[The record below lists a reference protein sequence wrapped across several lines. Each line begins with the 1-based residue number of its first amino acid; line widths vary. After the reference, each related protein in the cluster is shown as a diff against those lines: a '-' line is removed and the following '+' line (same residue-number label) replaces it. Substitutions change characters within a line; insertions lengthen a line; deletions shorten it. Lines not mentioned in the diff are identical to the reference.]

1 MKKEKTP
8 ASSKPVEYKALFDYN
23 PRSAKEIG
31 FKQGDTV
38 LISKSD
44 PSGWSIGSVNGHQG
58 WFPTNY
64 VAPADKPL
72 TATEREQSIIGNKK
86 QTEEKIDNFLSQRPE
101 KEDVAHIVGTVPT
114 GASASSTK
122 RASQSFSSLPT
133 TTAGATSADKK
144 KKSGLMGLFKKKDK
158 KAAKTQV
165 KLPLFAVPLDQFG
178 LEDGEIPPIVAKSI
192 AHIREHGI
200 ELEGI
205 FRISGQ
211 KEEMD
216 LLAKQYQ
223 EDSGFPTTN
232 DPHAVA
238 GILKKFFRELPE
250 PLFTYDFHNQFLE
263 TIKLT
268 DVQKKCAVIKELLSS
283 LPSVNSAIITALIP
297 FLKEI
302 SLRDSKNMMNI
313 ENLGIVF
320 GPTLMRAADEK
331 MGVQTNKSNIV
342 IEQMI
347 QYSDEIFGSAPAV
360 APLISKKVSEKS
372 QSKLSDSTGSQE
384 SQVDGKKGTALYDFS
399 GDPNQGQ
406 LSFSKGAVITIIQK
420 HGNGWL
426 SGEYK
431 GKVGYFPE
439 NYISL
444 S

>member
-1 MKKEKTP
+1 MKSKEKST
-8 ASSKPVEYKALFDYN
+8 KPVEYKALFDYN

-31 FKQGDTV
+31 FKQGDIV
-38 LISKSD
+38 LITKSD

-64 VAPADKPL
+64 VAPVDKPL
-72 TATEREQSIIGNKK
+72 TAIEREQSIIGNKK

-101 KEDVAHIVGTVPT
+101 KEDVAHIIGTGGGP
-114 GASASSTK
+114 STK

-133 TTAGATSADKK
+133 TTGASGSPSTGGSTDKK

-158 KAAKTQV
+158 KAAKSLV
-165 KLPLFAVPLDQFG
+165 KLPLFGVPLDQFG
-178 LEDGEIPPIVAKSI
+178 LEDGEVPAIVSKSI
-192 AHIREHGI
+192 AYVREHGI

-250 PLFTYDFHNQFLE
+250 PLFTYDYHNQFLE

-268 DVQKKCAVIKELLSS
+268 DVPKKCAVIKELLSS
-283 LPSVNSAIITALIP
+283 LPSVNSAIISALLP

-347 QYSDEIFGSAPAV
+347 QYADEIFGPTS
-360 APLISKKVSEKS
+360 LTDSGKKSEKLA
-372 QSKLSDSTGSQE
+372 QLVQPAQE
-384 SQVDGKKGTALYDFS
+384 QQLEGKKGVALYDFT
-399 GDPNQGQ
+399 GDPAQGQ
-406 LSFSKGAVITIIQK
+406 LTFAKNASITILQK

-426 SGEYK
+426 SGEYR

-439 NYISL
+439 NYVSIS
-444 S
+444 

>member
-1 MKKEKTP
+1 MKAKEKTP
-8 ASSKPVEYKALFDYN
+8 TKPQEFKALFDYN

-86 QTEEKIDNFLSQRPE
+86 QTEEKIDSFLSQRPE
-101 KEDVAHIVGTVPT
+101 KEEIAHIVGT
-114 GASASSTK
+114 SAVGGNNAK

-133 TTAGATSADKK
+133 GNSPATGSAADKK

-158 KAAKTQV
+158 KATKTQI
-165 KLPLFAVPLDQFG
+165 KLPLFGVPLDQFG
-178 LEDGEIPPIVAKSI
+178 LEDGEIPPIVSKSI
-192 AHIREHGI
+192 AHIREHGL

-250 PLFTYDFHNQFLE
+250 PLFTYDYHTQFLE

-268 DVQKKCAVIKELLSS
+268 DVSKKCAVIKELLAS
-283 LPSVNSAIITALIP
+283 LPAVNSAIIAALIP

-302 SLRDSKNMMNI
+302 SLRDAKNMMNI

-347 QYSDEIFGSAPAV
+347 QYSDDIFRSAPV
-360 APLISKKVSEKS
+360 PLMTKKISEKS
-372 QSKLSDSTGSQE
+372 LQVPAQE
-384 SQVDGKKGTALYDFS
+384 SVVDGKKGTALYDFA

-406 LSFSKGAVITIIQK
+406 LSFSKNAVISIIQK

-426 SGEYK
+426 SGEFK

-439 NYISL
+439 NYVTIS
-444 S
+444 